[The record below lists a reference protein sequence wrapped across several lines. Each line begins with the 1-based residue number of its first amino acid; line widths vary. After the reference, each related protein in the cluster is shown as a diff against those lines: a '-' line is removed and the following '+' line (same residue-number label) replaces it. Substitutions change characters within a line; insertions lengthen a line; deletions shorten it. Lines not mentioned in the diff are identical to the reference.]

1 MNDTTTLA
9 TTPPANGSEP
19 IDQFWWDQVVEFCDA
34 RDEMLIPIAIV
45 LGVALIINIIQVW
58 VLSRFALRMSK
69 GGFRWS
75 AVIASSASRPLGFI
89 IWILALSI
97 AIQMFIEPD
106 PAKRMDSN
114 SALRIGQFRTGF
126 VLLLCGWF
134 LSRMIRSYE
143 KMLTEPREG
152 GGQVDLTII
161 RAISNFLIVLV
172 WLGTLLIAM
181 QTYGV
186 NMTAI
191 ITLGGASSFALTF
204 AFQDVFKNLFG
215 GVMILFSRPFRI
227 GDDIELRSRSIAG
240 TIERIGLYQTC
251 IRGWDKVPII
261 LPNSIFLT
269 DPIMNL
275 SKATHRRVRLVIGL
289 RYDDF
294 NQVRTVSDEITE
306 MLKSHDEVD
315 KGSLLRVVFNNFGA
329 SSLDLQVTCHSPAG
343 YSMGQA
349 AFLQQD
355 IMLRIGKIVASHG
368 AEFAFPTTTIDMPAK
383 TSPAT

>member
-9 TTPPANGSEP
+9 ATAPSAGSES
-19 IDQFWWDQVVEFCDA
+19 IDQTWWDHVVTFCDA
-34 RDEMLIPIAIV
+34 RDEMLIPIGIV
-45 LGVALIINIIQVW
+45 LVVALVINIVQAW
-58 VLSRFALRMSK
+58 LLSRFARRMHH

-75 AVIASSASRPLGFI
+75 AVIASVLSRPLGLI
-89 IWILALSI
+89 IWLLALSL
-97 AIQMFIEPD
+97 AVQMFIEPD
-106 PAKRMDSN
+106 PTKRLDSM
-114 SALRIGQFRTGF
+114 SAMRIGQVRTGL

-134 LSRMIRSYE
+134 VSRMVRSYE
-143 KMLTEPREG
+143 KLLTEPKEG
-152 GGQVDLTII
+152 GGMIDVTII

-172 WLGTLLIAM
+172 WLGTLLIAL

-227 GDDIELRSRSIAG
+227 GDDVEMRSKSIAG

-251 IRGWDKVPII
+251 IRGWDKIPII
-261 LPNSIFLT
+261 LPNSMFLT

-275 SKATHRRVRLVIGL
+275 SEATHRRIRLVVGL
-289 RYDDF
+289 RYEDF
-294 NQVRTVSDEITE
+294 SQVRAVSDEITE
-306 MLKSHDEVD
+306 MLKTHDEVD
-315 KGSLLRVVFNNFGA
+315 KGALLRVVFNNYGD
-329 SSLDLQVTCHSPAG
+329 SSLDLQVTCHSLAG
-343 YSMGQA
+343 CSMGEA

-355 IMLRIGKIVASHG
+355 VMFRIGEIVASHG
-368 AEFAFPTTTIDMPAK
+368 ADFAFPTTSIDMPAK
-383 TSPAT
+383 ATPAT

>member
-9 TTPPANGSEP
+9 TTAPANGSEP
-19 IDQFWWDQVVEFCDA
+19 IDQLWWDQVVEFCDA

-45 LGVALIINIIQVW
+45 LGVALIINIVQAW
-58 VLSRFALRMSK
+58 VLSRFAHRMSK

-89 IWILALSI
+89 IWIVALSI
-97 AIQMFIEPD
+97 ALQMFIEPD
-106 PAKRMDSN
+106 SSKRLDSL
-114 SALRIGQFRTGF
+114 AAIRIGQFRTGF

-134 LSRMIRSYE
+134 LSRMVRSYE

-152 GGQVDLTII
+152 EAQVDLTIV

-227 GDDIELRSRSIAG
+227 GDDVEMRSKSIAG
-240 TIERIGLYQTC
+240 TVERIGLYQTC
-251 IRGWDKVPII
+251 IRGWDKIPII
-261 LPNSIFLT
+261 LPNSMFLT

-275 SKATHRRVRLVIGL
+275 SRATHRRVRLVIGL

-294 NQVRTVSDEITE
+294 SQVRTVGDEITE
-306 MLKSHDEVD
+306 MLKAHDEVD
-315 KGSLLRVVFNNFGA
+315 KESLIRVVFNNFGA
-329 SSLDLQVTCHSPAG
+329 SSLDLQVTCHSLAG

-355 IMLRIGKIVASHG
+355 IMLRIGEIVASHG